1 MKILHMKH
9 KKDVQELVK
18 LSLIIILA
26 VQFCLIMYSNL
37 TMIEKNLDCDTGKL
51 FNHIAEIWRQK
62 QLLLP
67 NWDYLTTLEWDCS
80 SLFALPFYVLTG
92 DIILSFG
99 MANILCLGGFL
110 YIVFYLFKGEDALY
124 PLLCANLLII
134 PYRVGML
141 DYYNMLF
148 FGGAQYII
156 KASLPLI
163 LIGIIIRT
171 EYLSTVGGMS
181 VRKWKNIIPQKTD
194 VSDWIISV
202 VYLALV
208 LLTSISS
215 GPYVIV
221 CGLFPACAV
230 YIGYKFWRWEKVPFY
245 TIILMI
251 MTVILALTG
260 WKVNEIIMDG
270 ARGNNMNFC
279 SVYQLLGNVASCF
292 FGMFELFGGATE
304 NTMLPILSVAGIQL
318 LAKCGLVLIML
329 VAGVAMLVQWK
340 KEVSLKAEIG
350 QSIEKNQLRPFL
362 LISVFV
368 WNLFILNVTN
378 TRGGSSTYE
387 YRYHLIGMLPLLCAT
402 VIFILRSIQSFR
414 RKQQQICLYCGGILF
429 LLLLCLTSYKDL
441 YSREEQN
448 GQLKEF
454 CAYVKDFDVEYI
466 YLFEGSNDVDMCR
479 VIDETSTYICLL
491 DTGRTWA
498 YDYYKQYVDGPVQ
511 TENVIVAVDIEKYS
525 FGDTFEYAGYELEK
539 FDSVAKWELYVFK
552 EP

>member
-1 MKILHMKH
+1 MKH

-99 MANILCLGGFL
+99 
-110 YIVFYLFKGEDALY
+110 FYLFKGEDALY

-181 VRKWKNIIPQKTD
+181 VRKWKSIIPQKTD

-368 WNLFILNVTN
+368 WNLF
-378 TRGGSSTYE
+378 
-387 YRYHLIGMLPLLCAT
+387 
-402 VIFILRSIQSFR
+402 
-414 RKQQQICLYCGGILF
+414 
-429 LLLLCLTSYKDL
+429 
-441 YSREEQN
+441 
-448 GQLKEF
+448 
-454 CAYVKDFDVEYI
+454 
-466 YLFEGSNDVDMCR
+466 
-479 VIDETSTYICLL
+479 
-491 DTGRTWA
+491 
-498 YDYYKQYVDGPVQ
+498 
-511 TENVIVAVDIEKYS
+511 
-525 FGDTFEYAGYELEK
+525 
-539 FDSVAKWELYVFK
+539 SVC
-552 EP
+552 

>member
-80 SLFALPFYVLTG
+80 SLFALPFYALTG

-181 VRKWKNIIPQKTD
+181 VRKWKSIIPQKTD

-221 CGLFPACAV
+221 
-230 YIGYKFWRWEKVPFY
+230 
-245 TIILMI
+245 
-251 MTVILALTG
+251 
-260 WKVNEIIMDG
+260 
-270 ARGNNMNFC
+270 
-279 SVYQLLGNVASCF
+279 
-292 FGMFELFGGATE
+292 
-304 NTMLPILSVAGIQL
+304 
-318 LAKCGLVLIML
+318 
-329 VAGVAMLVQWK
+329 
-340 KEVSLKAEIG
+340 
-350 QSIEKNQLRPFL
+350 
-362 LISVFV
+362 
-368 WNLFILNVTN
+368 
-378 TRGGSSTYE
+378 
-387 YRYHLIGMLPLLCAT
+387 
-402 VIFILRSIQSFR
+402 
-414 RKQQQICLYCGGILF
+414 
-429 LLLLCLTSYKDL
+429 
-441 YSREEQN
+441 
-448 GQLKEF
+448 
-454 CAYVKDFDVEYI
+454 
-466 YLFEGSNDVDMCR
+466 
-479 VIDETSTYICLL
+479 
-491 DTGRTWA
+491 
-498 YDYYKQYVDGPVQ
+498 
-511 TENVIVAVDIEKYS
+511 
-525 FGDTFEYAGYELEK
+525 
-539 FDSVAKWELYVFK
+539 
-552 EP
+552 